1 MIHKLLLLGAA
12 AVMLCLPSPAIGDW
26 SDDFDSY
33 ALGSP
38 LNGQGGWAGWDGGP
52 MNAVISA
59 DYPKYDGDQH
69 AKLFQNDDAV
79 QEHSGYTEGQWTY
92 SGLQYLTDDLQGVT
106 YFILMNKYTLASKGW
121 GAQIEFDLDTNL
133 VVDYDTG
140 TGDVPIVYD
149 AWVPIQVDID
159 LDANTRTTYYNG
171 QLLGTRYWYLVGDPN
186 HEQAIA
192 ALDLWADAGGNP
204 VYYDD
209 LSLVPEPASGLLLVL
224 VAALGLRRR

>member
-1 MIHKLLLLGAA
+1 MKIRSLLLLGAA
-12 AVMLCLPSPAIGDW
+12 AVLVSLPATAQW
-26 SDDFDSY
+26 SDNFDQY
-33 ALGSP
+33 ELGS
-38 LNGQGGWAGWDGGP
+38 LLDGQGGWAGWDGGA

-92 SGLQYLTDDLQGVT
+92 SGLQYLTEDLTGVT

-121 GAQIEFDLDTNL
+121 GAQIQFDLDTNL
-133 VVDYDTG
+133 ASDADTL
-140 TGDVPIVYD
+140 TGDVPILYD
-149 AWVPIQVDID
+149 QWTEITVEID
-159 LDANTRTTYYNG
+159 LDANSRTTYYDG
-171 QLLGTRYWYLVGDPN
+171 QLLGTRYWYLEGDPN

-192 ALDLWADAGGNP
+192 ALDLWADVGGNP

-224 VAALGLRRR
+224 AAAFGLRRR